1 MIKVEVKAEVTY
13 TCFLSK
19 EDSDKVK
26 KYAEENECEL
36 IEAVEELY
44 INNPLDES
52 IELYKDSVESDFS
65 TEEFVFA
72 EEE

>member
-19 EDSDKVK
+19 EDSEKVK
-26 KYAEENECEL
+26 KYAEENDCDL
-36 IEAVEELY
+36 KTAVEELY
-44 INNPLDES
+44 INAPLNES

-65 TEEFVFA
+65 TEEFVYA
-72 EEE
+72 QEE